1 MTPASYQP
9 SPSQAAIPLGLV
21 LALAVQNA
29 VPPFATDMYSPA
41 FPQVARDL
49 STSAGSVGL
58 TLTVFFIGMALGQV
72 AGGAVSDQRGRRLP
86 MVVGGLVCACGAVVC
101 ALAPNIGVLMAGRLL
116 QGLGGG
122 AAAVVGRA
130 VLVDLAHGSQLAS
143 VMSVLMALGALA
155 PMIAPVAGGAVLS
168 VGTWRMVFW
177 FLVGFGLFMTMMAF
191 FFVPESLP
199 PERRQSGGLR
209 RLARGVG
216 ELVTHRA
223 YLGYM
228 LTSAFSG
235 FAMFAYIS
243 SSSFVLQE
251 INGLSP
257 MTFSVFFACTAG
269 SQMLLSVLNAR
280 LVRHA
285 SPRRLIGLGLSIS
298 ALGIA
303 VVTLSVLVLEVALAP
318 LCVGFLL
325 VMSAQAFVFGNS
337 SAMALGMAPGLAG
350 VASAFLGVAQAVAN
364 GTSAPLASSGGGQS
378 AVPMVIVMLVG
389 IVGAW
394 TAYLMVGRAGHET
407 HHLPQ
412 PRQR

>member
-9 SPSQAAIPLGLV
+9 SPSRAAIPLGLV

-199 PERRQSGGLR
+199 PERRQSGDCAAWR
-209 RLARGVG
+209 
-216 ELVTHRA
+216 
-223 YLGYM
+223 
-228 LTSAFSG
+228 
-235 FAMFAYIS
+235 
-243 SSSFVLQE
+243 
-251 INGLSP
+251 
-257 MTFSVFFACTAG
+257 
-269 SQMLLSVLNAR
+269 
-280 LVRHA
+280 
-285 SPRRLIGLGLSIS
+285 
-298 ALGIA
+298 
-303 VVTLSVLVLEVALAP
+303 
-318 LCVGFLL
+318 
-325 VMSAQAFVFGNS
+325 
-337 SAMALGMAPGLAG
+337 
-350 VASAFLGVAQAVAN
+350 VASA
-364 GTSAPLASSGGGQS
+364 S
-378 AVPMVIVMLVG
+378 
-389 IVGAW
+389 W
-394 TAYLMVGRAGHET
+394 
-407 HHLPQ
+407 
-412 PRQR
+412 

>member
-1 MTPASYQP
+1 M
-9 SPSQAAIPLGLV
+9 
-21 LALAVQNA
+21 
-29 VPPFATDMYSPA
+29 
-41 FPQVARDL
+41 
-49 STSAGSVGL
+49 GL

-86 MVVGGLVCACGAVVC
+86 MVVGGLVCA
-101 ALAPNIGVLMAGRLL
+101 LAPNIGVLMAGRLL

-122 AAAVVGRA
+122 AAAVVGHA

-199 PERRQSGGLR
+199 PARRQSGGLR

-285 SPRRLIGLGLSIS
+285 SPRRLIGLRLSIS
-298 ALGIA
+298 ALGVA
-303 VVTLSVLVLEVALAP
+303 VVTLSVLVLEVALVP

-337 SAMALGMAPGLAG
+337 SAMALGMVPGLAG

-394 TAYLMVGRAGHET
+394 TAYLVVGRAGHET

>member
-1 MTPASYQP
+1 M
-9 SPSQAAIPLGLV
+9 
-21 LALAVQNA
+21 
-29 VPPFATDMYSPA
+29 
-41 FPQVARDL
+41 
-49 STSAGSVGL
+49 GL

-86 MVVGGLVCACGAVVC
+86 MVVGGLVCA
-101 ALAPNIGVLMAGRLL
+101 LAPNIGVLMAGRLL

-122 AAAVVGRA
+122 AAAVVGHA

-243 SSSFVLQE
+243 SS
-251 INGLSP
+251 
-257 MTFSVFFACTAG
+257 
-269 SQMLLSVLNAR
+269 
-280 LVRHA
+280 
-285 SPRRLIGLGLSIS
+285 
-298 ALGIA
+298 
-303 VVTLSVLVLEVALAP
+303 
-318 LCVGFLL
+318 
-325 VMSAQAFVFGNS
+325 
-337 SAMALGMAPGLAG
+337 
-350 VASAFLGVAQAVAN
+350 
-364 GTSAPLASSGGGQS
+364 
-378 AVPMVIVMLVG
+378 
-389 IVGAW
+389 
-394 TAYLMVGRAGHET
+394 
-407 HHLPQ
+407 
-412 PRQR
+412 